1 MFCYFLYII
10 RKVIV
15 NFHFLIILELDA
27 LLHCNQYFYNME
39 NQKKAAD
46 IGYSKS
52 DEVW

>member
-15 NFHFLIILELDA
+15 NFYFLIILEA
-27 LLHCNQYFYNME
+27 LLHYNQYFYNME